1 MLEFALDT
9 FITFL
14 VVIDPIG
21 TAPVFVGLTVGAN
34 RDYRRK
40 MAIRGV
46 LIGAGILIGFALC
59 GQFLLQALGISLPAL
74 RIAGGVLLFLVA
86 IDMLFA
92 RQSGL
97 RSTTESETE
106 EAHFRPDISVFPL
119 AIPLLAGPASITT
132 VLLMVSG
139 AQGDWLQIGVG
150 MGLLLV
156 VLGMTLLALL
166 LAGALTRLLGEI
178 GANVISRVLGVILS
192 ALAVQFVITG
202 LVSAGFGHG
211 GV

>member
-9 FITFL
+9 FITFF

-21 TAPVFVGLTVGAN
+21 MAPVFIGLTSGASAE
-34 RDYRRK
+34 YRRK
-40 MAIRGV
+40 MAIRGT
-46 LIGAGILIGFALC
+46 LIGAGILIGFAAV
-59 GQFLLQALGISLPAL
+59 GQMLLDAMGISLPAM
-74 RIAGGVLLFLVA
+74 RIAGGILLFLVA
-86 IDMLFA
+86 FDMLFA

-119 AIPLLAGPASITT
+119 AIPLMAGPGGITT
-132 VLLMVSG
+132 VLLLVSG
-139 AQGDWLQIGVG
+139 AQGDWAQIGLG
-150 MGLLLV
+150 MGIMLLV
-156 VLGMTLLALL
+156 LAMALVALL

-178 GANVISRVLGVILS
+178 GSNVISRVLGVILS

-202 LVSAGFGHG
+202 MAALGFGNAG
-211 GV
+211 G